1 MTAPNNTAVVQEEPV
16 DLEQQNK
23 MAVRALI
30 LLLITFILGTLCLQ
44 GFNLVFTNIGSDV
57 GAPEQAALITSL
69 PSIVLGIVCFIYGSL
84 GDFVS
89 LKKLIVFGLVT
100 LFVGSLF
107 GFIANFFFTKN
118 LWTVIIARIL
128 QTAGCLLYTSPSPRD

>member
-1 MTAPNNTAVVQEEPV
+1 MSATTDNVVKQDAP
-16 DLEQQNK
+16 DLEAQNK

-44 GFNLVFTNIGSDV
+44 GFNLVFTNIGNDV

-107 GFIANFFFTKN
+107 GFIANFF
-118 LWTVIIARIL
+118 
-128 QTAGCLLYTSPSPRD
+128 